1 MNCNEIATTVEYKLP
16 IIIAIFNHVLGMVRQ
31 WQNLFYD
38 GRYSATTID
47 RGTDFVALAK
57 AYGAIGIDVRKP
69 EEVDEAL
76 KTALASKDTP
86 VVINFE
92 IDRDDKVFPIVPPRA
107 AISDL
112 IEE

>member
-1 MNCNEIATTVEYKLP
+1 
-16 IIIAIFNHVLGMVRQ
+16 MVRQ

-38 GRYSATTID
+38 ARYSATTID

-57 AYGAIGIDVRKP
+57 AYGAIGMNVTKP

-76 KTALASKDTP
+76 KEALASKDTP

-92 IDRDDKVFPIVPPRA
+92 IDKDDKVFPIVPPGA
-107 AISDL
+107 AIDEL